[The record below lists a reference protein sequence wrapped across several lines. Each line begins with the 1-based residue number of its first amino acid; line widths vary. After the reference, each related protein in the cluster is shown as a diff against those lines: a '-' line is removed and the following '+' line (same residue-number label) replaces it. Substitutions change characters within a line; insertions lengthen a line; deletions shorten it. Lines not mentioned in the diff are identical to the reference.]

1 MQNKKIKIAAV
12 GMLAGLLFST
22 IGCAS
27 IINGSKQKVPINS
40 NPEGAKVTVYD
51 GSEQVV
57 YSANTPC
64 TVDLKRGTGW
74 FKGSEYNVVIE
85 KAGCDTTEVK
95 LEPKVGG
102 WYIGG
107 NLFFGGLIGYLAVD
121 PATGA
126 MWTLT
131 PKKIEASLAEKQAS
145 LPKAED
151 QESLPKPLTN

>member
-1 MQNKKIKIAAV
+1 MVKKQIAIV
-12 GMLAGLLFST
+12 GAMVGLIFMGT
-22 IGCAS
+22 GCAS
-27 IINGSKQKVPINS
+27 IINGSKQKVPIS
-40 NPEGAKVTVYD
+40 STPDGAKVTIYD
-51 GSEQVV
+51 EQKQVV

-74 FKGSEYNVVIE
+74 FKGGMYNIVIE

-131 PKKIEASLAEKQAS
+131 PKKIETSLTEKQAS
-145 LPKAED
+145 LPKTEIR
-151 QESLPKPLTN
+151 EPLPRPLTN